1 MTLDTTAKN
10 AGIAAAQQ
18 CADSNGPTWTE
29 AALHALT
36 TYASLATQPFTTE
49 TAREW
54 IGDLIP
60 PPKDARAWGAV
71 TAKAVR
77 MHLLCPVGYAPARS
91 SNGAPKRTY
100 QAA

>member
-1 MTLDTTAKN
+1 MAIATAKD
-10 AGIAAAQQ
+10 AGLAAAQQ
-18 CADSNGPTWTE
+18 SAASNGPVWAA

-54 IGDLIP
+54 IGDRVP
-60 PPKDARAWGAV
+60 APKDARAWGAV
-71 TAKAVR
+71 TATAVR
-77 MHLLCPVGYAPARS
+77 RGLIAPVGYAPARS

-100 QAA
+100 RAA